1 MRKGFR
7 FYVTLEFTLPQTV
20 KRTSRNEYPRFSTL
34 DRRPRLSLCYMRL

>member
-1 MRKGFR
+1 MREGFR

-34 DRRPRLSLCYMRL
+34 DRRPRLFWRYTHL